1 VARPR
6 LNISRD
12 VDYDYLS
19 ALEFGRVVD
28 GQIGDAWR
36 VLEDQVGLLYER
48 ERCLGLHVNDFSD
61 LDPEADGFEELWTGP
76 RFDVPQLGLVKAS
89 AGEVCVA
96 AKAQYADEPTLNRR
110 YFDFA
115 VAAGSEDRHEDAAE
129 LWRERAWRRVT

>member
-1 VARPR
+1 MARPR

-19 ALEFGRVVD
+19 ALEYGRVVD
-28 GQIGDAWR
+28 GQLGDAWR

-48 ERCLGLHVNDFSD
+48 ERCLGFHVNDFSD

-76 RFDVPQLGLVKAS
+76 RFDVPQLGLAKAS

-96 AKAQYADEPTLNRR
+96 AKAQYADTPTLNRR
-110 YFDFA
+110 YFDSA
-115 VAAGSEDRHEDAAE
+115 VAAGSEDRHEDAAD
-129 LWRERAWRRVT
+129 LGERAWRRVT